1 MSNNNNQ
8 AGWQWLLDDE
18 ERCDAEGDDH
28 PVVNRADMMGVMFY
42 DIDTT
47 ENEESYHGA

>member
-1 MSNNNNQ
+1 MSDNNNQ

-18 ERCDAEGDDH
+18 ERRDAEGEGY
-28 PVVNRADMMGVMFY
+28 PVVNRADMTDVMFY

-47 ENEESYHGA
+47 ENKESYHGA

>member
-1 MSNNNNQ
+1 MSDNNNQ

-18 ERCDAEGDDH
+18 ERRDAEGEDH
-28 PVVNRADMMGVMFY
+28 HVVNRADMMDVMFY